1 VRIDPLDT
9 MTTRGTR
16 GAYRKEDR
24 IALPPEL
31 QKELVEKAAAKYCNC
46 QELAKHLNI
55 PKSSVH
61 YYRIG
66 RLTMPVSILENMLE
80 VADDAS
86 LEGKVRELGK
96 TKDRLWAIEH
106 AKNIYIDMCK
116 ERVRLPTRDDLRL
129 NDDLRRQAA
138 AIVSYLLAEGS
149 VWMQKEKWGEY
160 AANITFAEHETDIYN
175 HFRSLCRDV
184 FGYDVG
190 PAQRP
195 GNDAKAIRGFTY
207 SRFVAEWLIEFG
219 VPTGD
224 KASMESHLP
233 DWVMNSTDRATWI
246 AALQP
251 ICDGEGCVSISLSR
265 GLQGFSIAQS
275 RHPDLDLG
283 ALPKGAGTRMNTRNM
298 TICELENKLVF
309 GIPVLDYCSLTA
321 RSELLDDSR
330 ILLRRMG
337 LHPKLRIVSLYLKDD
352 GYWSCNWRIIF
363 PKADACR
370 ILDDG
375 LVTRDLKRYGL
386 ELFTH

>member
-1 VRIDPLDT
+1 

-31 QKELVEKAAAKYCNC
+31 QKELVEKAAAKYGNC

-66 RLTMPVSILENMLE
+66 RLTMPLSVLENMLT
-80 VADDAS
+80 VADDRN
-86 LEGKVRELGK
+86 LEERVRGLGI

-106 AKNIYIDMCK
+106 AKSVYIDMCK

-129 NDDLRRQAA
+129 NDDLRRRAA

-160 AANITFAEHETDIYN
+160 AANITFAEHETDLYS

-184 FGYDVG
+184 FRYDVG
-190 PAQRP
+190 PPQRP
-195 GNDAKAIRGFTY
+195 GNNAKAIRGFIY
-207 SRFVAEWLIEFG
+207 SRFVVEWLIEFG
-219 VPTGD
+219 VPAGD

-233 DWVMNSTDRATWI
+233 DWVMDSTDRATWV

-251 ICDGEGCVSISLSR
+251 ICDGEGCVSISLR
-265 GLQGFSIAQS
+265 QGLHGFSIAQS
-275 RHPDLDLG
+275 RHTDLDIG
-283 ALPKGAGTRMNTRNM
+283 TLPKRTGPRTSTRSLP
-298 TICELENKLVF
+298 ICELQDKSIS
-309 GIPVLDYCSLTA
+309 GIPVLDYCSMTA
-321 RSELLDDSR
+321 RSGLLDDSA
-330 ILLRRMG
+330 ILLRRLG
-337 LHPKLRIVSLYLKDD
+337 LHPRLRVVSLYLKDD
-352 GYWSCNWRIIF
+352 GHWSCNWGVVF
-363 PKADACR
+363 PRADVRR
-370 ILDDG
+370 ILDEG
-375 LVTRDLKRYGL
+375 LVTQDLKRYGL
-386 ELFTH
+386 ELFTY

>member
-1 VRIDPLDT
+1 MTPLDT
-9 MTTRGTR
+9 MKTRGTR

-31 QKELVEKAAAKYCNC
+31 QKELVEKAAAKYGNC

-66 RLTMPVSILENMLE
+66 RLTMPLSVLENMLT
-80 VADDAS
+80 VADDRN
-86 LEGKVRELGK
+86 LEERVRGLGI

-106 AKNIYIDMCK
+106 AKSVYIDMCK

-129 NDDLRRQAA
+129 NDDLRRRAA

-160 AANITFAEHETDIYN
+160 AANITLAEHETDLYR
-175 HFRSLCRDV
+175 HFRLLCRDV
-184 FGYDVG
+184 FRYDVG

-195 GNDAKAIRGFTY
+195 GNDAKAIRGFIY

-219 VPTGD
+219 VPAGD

-233 DWVMNSTDRATWI
+233 DWVMDSTDRATWV

-251 ICDGEGCVSISLSR
+251 ICDGEGCVSISLKQ
-265 GLQGFSIAQS
+265 GLRGFSIVQS
-275 RHPDLDLG
+275 RHTDLDLSEPPKKTG
-283 ALPKGAGTRMNTRNM
+283 SRSNARNLP
-298 TICELENKLVF
+298 IYELQNRLVF
-309 GIPVLDYCSLTA
+309 GIPVLDYCSMTA
-321 RSELLDDSR
+321 RSGLLDDSAV
-330 ILLRRMG
+330 LFRRLG
-337 LHPKLRIVSLYLKDD
+337 LHPRLKIASLYLKDD
-352 GYWSCNWRIIF
+352 GYWSCNWIAAF
-363 PKADACR
+363 PRADLRR
-370 ILDDG
+370 ILEEG
-375 LVTRDLKRYGL
+375 LVTQDLKRYGL
-386 ELFTH
+386 ELFTY